1 MSATEPSGTVEAG
14 GGAVRGVPDGAVT
27 AFRGVP
33 YAASPV
39 GRLRLRPPAEHPG
52 WSGVRDGSA
61 PGPAV
66 PQRPSRLENVM
77 GPREPDWS
85 EQDCL
90 TLNIWTPP
98 DAPGGPA
105 HPPRPVL
112 LWLHGGGFSSGSGGW
127 DWYDGARLA
136 AAGGIVVVTANYRL
150 GAFGYLW
157 LPEIGAGN
165 LGCLDQAAALRWVHT
180 HIGAFGGDP
189 ERITVGGQSAGAYSA
204 LALALDPTTGPM
216 VRRVIAQSGPWGMAP
231 QPQRDADAAAAHYLG
246 LLGLSR
252 EQDVGTTLRRLPAA
266 DLLAA
271 YARLAA
277 DRARP
282 GDLAPPLYPVLGG
295 AGMPDAWPHAL
306 AQGRLA
312 GKRVLLGRTEDE
324 VSAFTGRTDAAATEE
339 WFGAGVTEIAR
350 SCAEHGEPAYV
361 YRFAR
366 TSAAA
371 PGLGAT
377 HCSDLPFAFD
387 ALDAY
392 PDAPMLGP
400 VDEADRAL
408 ARRLSG
414 ALAGF
419 VASGDPGWPAHGPG
433 PDAHVERFGGVR
445 THR

>member
-1 MSATEPSGTVEAG
+1 MGTTEPIVTAGSG
-14 GGAVRGVPDGAVT
+14 GGLVRGVRAGAVT

-52 WSGVRDGSA
+52 WSGVRDGSV

-66 PQRPSRLENVM
+66 PQRRSRLENVM

-85 EQDCL
+85 EEDCL
-90 TLNIWTPP
+90 NLNIWTPTAAF
-98 DAPGGPA
+98 DEGAEA
-105 HPPRPVL
+105 RRPVL

-136 AAGGIVVVTANYRL
+136 EAGGIVVVSANYRL

-157 LPEIGAGN
+157 LPETGAGN

-180 HIGAFGGDP
+180 HIDAFGGDP
-189 ERITVGGQSAGAYSA
+189 GRITVGGQSAGAYSA
-204 LALALDPTTGPM
+204 LALALDPTTSGM
-216 VRRVIAQSGPWGMAP
+216 VGQVLAQSGPWGMAP
-231 QPQRDADAAAAHYLG
+231 QPQQDADAAAARFLE

-252 EQDVGTTLRRLPAA
+252 GHDPGPALRRLPAA
-266 DLLAA
+266 DLLSP

-277 DRARP
+277 DLARP

-324 VSAFTGRTDAAATEE
+324 VSAFTGQMDAAATEE

-350 SCAEHGEPAYV
+350 SCAERGDPAYV

-366 TSAAA
+366 TSTSA
-371 PGLGAT
+371 PELGAT
-377 HCSDLPFAFD
+377 HCADLPFAFD
-387 ALDAY
+387 NLDAY
-392 PDAPMLGP
+392 QDAPMLGP
-400 VDEADRAL
+400 VDDADREL

-414 ALAGF
+414 ALAAF
-419 VASGDPGWPAHGPG
+419 VASGDPGWPAHGAVDGHVAQFGALRTPG
-433 PDAHVERFGGVR
+433 
-445 THR
+445 